1 MAKTKSQ
8 IGRMSKR
15 KGASGERE
23 LAGILR
29 DLWGVE
35 ARRGQQFCGSNGDPD
50 VVTSIEKIHIEVKRT
65 ETLSLYKAMDQA
77 KSDSK
82 GRIPLLMHR
91 RNGQPWLC
99 VLELDKVLEFVKIM
113 EGVGNEKIDNPS
125 DAV

>member
-8 IGRMSKR
+8 IGKMSKN
-15 KGASGERE
+15 KGAQGERE

-50 VVTSIEKIHIEVKRT
+50 VVTSLENIHIEVKRT

-77 KSDSK
+77 KSDS
-82 GRIPLLMHR
+82 GVSIPVVMHR
-91 RNGQPWLC
+91 KNSQKW
-99 VLELDKVLEFVKIM
+99 VMIIELDQVLEFCRILS
-113 EGVGNEKIDNPS
+113 ERTIDE
-125 DAV
+125 